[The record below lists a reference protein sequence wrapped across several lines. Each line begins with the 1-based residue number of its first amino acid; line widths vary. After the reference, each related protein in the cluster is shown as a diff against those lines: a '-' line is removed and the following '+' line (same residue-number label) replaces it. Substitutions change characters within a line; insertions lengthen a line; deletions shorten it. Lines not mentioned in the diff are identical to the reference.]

1 MNKLILGSND
11 KIDGIVINKD
21 TNIYLKLEKSIDIN
35 ITIDDGVNVELFYLN
50 KNVNNNICFNIGSR
64 SSLVANSYGINNS
77 CNIIFNLK
85 DNSNLIYNLS
95 IINKDKNS
103 ISEDIN
109 HLGENINSKVINH
122 CVNYSSDVF
131 KFLVNSNV
139 YKDSN
144 NTSSIQ
150 DNKIINMNSGKN
162 IIEPNLIVD
171 NDLVDIEHS
180 AYIGEFSDEVYFYL
194 ESRGLSKDSIDRL
207 LIEGFLIGDNLNSE
221 EKEEVIDFLNI

>member
-11 KIDGIVINKD
+11 KIDRIVINKD
-21 TNIYLKLEKSIDIN
+21 TSIYLKLEKSIDIN

-64 SSLVANSYGINNS
+64 SSLEANSYGINNS
-77 CNIIFNLK
+77 CNITFNLK
-85 DNSNLIYNLS
+85 DNSSLIYNLS

-122 CVNYSSDVF
+122 CVNYSSDIF